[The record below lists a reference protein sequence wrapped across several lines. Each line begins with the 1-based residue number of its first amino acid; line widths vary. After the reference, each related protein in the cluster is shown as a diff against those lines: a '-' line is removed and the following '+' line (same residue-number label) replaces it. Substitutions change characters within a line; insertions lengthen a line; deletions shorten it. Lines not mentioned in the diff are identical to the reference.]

1 MSMYI
6 SHSNFEEKYEVVI
19 IMRYAMCLSIP
30 ESTKKNLIVRKWK
43 KMWINLFLCK
53 TKNFRNDVWNKI
65 GGV

>member
-30 ESTKKNLIVRKWK
+30 ESTNTKKTWLSVNERK
-43 KMWINLFLCK
+43 CE
-53 TKNFRNDVWNKI
+53 
-65 GGV
+65 

>member
-30 ESTKKNLIVRKWK
+30 ESTNTKK
-43 KMWINLFLCK
+43 
-53 TKNFRNDVWNKI
+53 T
-65 GGV
+65 